1 MSSSQSK
8 IGVVAGGGDLPLEIA
23 RSCLAAGR
31 QLHILAVDEFAADI
45 PADIPHTRVPISKI
59 GRSIR
64 VLKSQACRDLVFVG
78 HFARPRDRNIRVRPD
93 FEAVLFLV
101 RNFGVLRRSND
112 GIHRAFATT
121 FEKKG
126 FRIVSPLEAAPALA
140 AAEGYLTSVRA
151 TPDLEGQFSSA
162 IRAALTHG
170 ETRQGQAIVYGGGQV
185 LATETRAGTDAMLKG
200 LQLASGTSAM
210 LIKVMSPGQLAT
222 MDPPAIGSQ
231 TIELAAQMGLV
242 GVLIEAGRSIVVQ
255 PHKVREM
262 ADSKGLFVFGKR
274 VSQ

>member
-1 MSSSQSK
+1 MSSSQPK
-8 IGVVAGGGDLPLEIA
+8 IGIVAGGGELPLEIA
-23 RSCLAAGR
+23 RSCLSAGR

-45 PADIPHTRVPISKI
+45 PAELPHTRVPISKI

-64 VLKSQACRDLVFVG
+64 VLKSQSCRDLVFVG
-78 HFARPRDRNIRVRPD
+78 HFARPRDRNIRIRPD
-93 FEAVLFLV
+93 LETVLFLV

-126 FRIVSPLEAAPALA
+126 FRIVSPLEAAPGLA
-140 AAEGYLTSVRA
+140 ASEGYLSSTHA
-151 TPDLEGQFSSA
+151 APDVERQFSSA
-162 IRAALTHG
+162 IEASLTHG
-170 ETRQGQAIVYGGGQV
+170 ATRQGQAIVFGDGKV

-200 LQLASGTSAM
+200 LQTTSSMNAM

-255 PHKVREM
+255 PQKVREM
-262 ADSKGLFVFGKR
+262 ADSKRLFVFGQR
-274 VSQ
+274 VKQ